1 MKQIRGE
8 LEEIWRKEETAMWQ
22 RSRDRKIKE
31 GDRNTTYFHVVAN
44 QRRRKN
50 QLSIL
55 EGPNGPVYSTKDM
68 LDVAT
73 DFYKNLFGY
82 EPRPNI
88 HLDDQ
93 FWSEEELMTEA
104 ENASLEKPFS
114 EEEIKEAIMSSYA
127 SGAPG
132 PDGLSFLFYQHFRRL
147 SKMIL
152 WTS

>member
-31 GDRNTTYFHVVAN
+31 GDRNTSYVHAVAN

-55 EGPNGPVYSTKDM
+55 EGPDGPVYSTKDM

-88 HLDDQ
+88 HRDDQ
-93 FWSEEELMTEA
+93 FWSEEELVTEA
-104 ENASLEKPFS
+104 ENALLERPFS

-127 SGAPG
+127 NGAPG
-132 PDGLSFLFYQHFRRL
+132 PDGLSLWL
-147 SKMIL
+147 EILKMGP
-152 WTS
+152 WT